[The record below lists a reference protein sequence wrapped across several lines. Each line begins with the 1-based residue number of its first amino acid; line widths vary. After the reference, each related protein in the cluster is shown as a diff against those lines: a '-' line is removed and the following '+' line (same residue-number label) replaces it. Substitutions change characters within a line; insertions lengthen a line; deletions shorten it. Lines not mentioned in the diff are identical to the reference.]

1 MTRITCLML
10 VLLFFLGALAIAGEK
25 PFAGGY
31 LLLGDTAALSK
42 GDKIVVEEFVS
53 PSCANCY
60 LFWKNRKPLGDDI
73 ELRIHYVF
81 EERHGERPV
90 RFMLAARDQGPETEE
105 KALTALYAAQFESKA
120 NIEDE
125 DILDALA
132 GSLGFGDAWL
142 AKKNSPAMDQRMREL
157 AAFLAARGVDR
168 GPRLIVQQVVSISA
182 GTCQCQ
188 GDELPGVVRD
198 ILDKIRQ
205 YRREH
210 PAK

>member
-1 MTRITCLML
+1 MTRLNWMI
-10 VLLFFLGALAIAGEK
+10 VLAALLTGALATAAEK

-31 LLLGDTAALSK
+31 LLLGDAAALSN
-42 GDKIVVEEFVS
+42 GDKIVVDEYVS
-53 PSCANCY
+53 PICANCY
-60 LFWKNRKPLGDDI
+60 LFWKNRQPLGDDVD
-73 ELRIHYVF
+73 LKIHYVF

-120 NIEDE
+120 NVEDE
-125 DILDALA
+125 EILDALA
-132 GSLGFGDAWL
+132 GTLGFGDAWL
-142 AKKNSPAMDQRMREL
+142 TKKNSPAMDQRMREL

-188 GDELPGVVRD
+188 GDELPGVVRG
-198 ILDKIRQ
+198 ILDQVRQ

-210 PAK
+210 PAR